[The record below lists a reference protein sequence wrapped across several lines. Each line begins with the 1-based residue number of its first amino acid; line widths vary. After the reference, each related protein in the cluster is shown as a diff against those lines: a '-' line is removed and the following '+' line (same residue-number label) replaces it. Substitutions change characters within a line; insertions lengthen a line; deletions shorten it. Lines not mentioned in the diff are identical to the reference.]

1 MEGQSKYQH
10 AHLRHG
16 RSLIIGV
23 LVLLLFFLLY
33 QTGDKLLVV
42 LLPFFLAVI
51 AAYILN
57 PLVDF
62 LEKHRIP
69 RYLGILLIYAVF
81 FSLFLAIG
89 LSTIPVLILELQIL
103 AEGIPEY
110 TRHVRQFM
118 LNIQAD
124 YRRINIPDGVR
135 EVLNQNITELQNW
148 LLHLVE
154 LVSHR
159 IVALF
164 SHTFMIFVIPILV
177 YYILRD
183 MELLKRSVL
192 LVFPMQYRKWVV
204 AMGSE
209 MDRTMG
215 AYFRGMLLTCFLVAA
230 MTYTGLLII
239 GMEFALLLG
248 IISGITNII
257 PYFGPF
263 IGAVPA
269 VLIALLSSPLLAL
282 KVIAVVIIVQQIES
296 QLITPQVIGRS
307 IGLHPLTVIFALIL
321 GGTLFGVAG
330 LIFAVPLTAMLR
342 IFIKYA
348 LELAAKSQKL

>member
-1 MEGQSKYQH
+1 MQGQSKYH
-10 AHLRHG
+10 NAYLRHG
-16 RSLIIGV
+16 RSLIIGGF
-23 LVLLLFFLLY
+23 VLLLLFLLY

-42 LLPFFLAVI
+42 LLPFLLAVI

-62 LEKHRIP
+62 FEKRGIP
-69 RYLGILLIYAVF
+69 RAIGILLIYAVF

-89 LSTIPVLILELQIL
+89 LSSIPVLILELQVL

-110 TRHVRQFM
+110 IRHVRQFI
-118 LNIQAD
+118 LNIQD
-124 YRRINIPDGVR
+124 EYQRINIPDGVR
-135 EVLNQNITELQNW
+135 DVLDQNITELQNW
-148 LLHLVE
+148 LMNLLE

-183 MELLKRSVL
+183 MEILKRAVL
-192 LVFPMQYRKWVV
+192 QVFPARYRKWVV
-204 AMGSE
+204 AMSSE

-230 MTYTGLLII
+230 MTYTGLLIV

-248 IISGITNII
+248 LISGITNII

-282 KVIAVVIIVQQIES
+282 KVIAVVVIVQQIES
-296 QLITPQVIGRS
+296 QLVTPQVIGRS

-321 GGTLFGVAG
+321 GGTLFGVGG

-342 IFIKYA
+342 IFIKHA
-348 LELAAKSQKL
+348 LELAAKG

>member
-1 MEGQSKYQH
+1 MEGQAKYH
-10 AHLRHG
+10 NAYLRNG
-16 RSLIIGV
+16 RSWIIGI
-23 LVLLLFFLLY
+23 LVLLLLFLLY
-33 QTGDKLLVV
+33 QTGDKLIGV

-62 LEKHRIP
+62 FEKRRIP
-69 RYLGILLIYAVF
+69 RPIGILLIYAVF
-81 FSLFLAIG
+81 FFLFLAIG
-89 LSTIPVLILELQIL
+89 LSSIPVLILELQEL

-110 TRHVRQFM
+110 TRHVRQFI
-118 LNIQAD
+118 LNIQDD
-124 YRRINIPDGVR
+124 YQRINIPDGVR
-135 EVLNQNITELQNW
+135 DVLDQNITELQNW
-148 LLHLVE
+148 LLHLLE

-164 SHTFMIFVIPILV
+164 SHTFMIFAIPILV

-183 MELLKRSVL
+183 MEILKRSVL
-192 LVFPMQYRKWVV
+192 LVFPAQYRKWVV

-215 AYFRGMLLTCFLVAA
+215 AYIRGMLLTCFLVAA
-230 MTYTGLLII
+230 MTYTGLLIV

-282 KVIAVVIIVQQIES
+282 KVIAVVVIVQQIES
-296 QLITPQVIGRS
+296 QLVTPQVIGRS

-321 GGTLFGVAG
+321 GGTLFGLVG

-348 LELAAKSQKL
+348 LELAAKGQKQ